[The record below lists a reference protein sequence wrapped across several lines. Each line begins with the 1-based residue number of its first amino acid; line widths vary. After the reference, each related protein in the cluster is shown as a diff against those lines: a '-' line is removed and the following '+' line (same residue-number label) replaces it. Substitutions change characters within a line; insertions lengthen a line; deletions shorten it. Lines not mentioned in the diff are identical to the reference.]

1 MDIKKLKKTHPQL
14 LEYMKANGFGS
25 VAIGGVR
32 VMLRRLFDYEG
43 KYTSYNDFYK
53 KFISREGLE
62 GSTRRLCYYRTS
74 VRTIQGFDEFNH
86 FPNRLKFAPVQYRE
100 CSYNHLNPTFKGI
113 VDHYKQVASK
123 ECKSEKSIRVE

>member
-1 MDIKKLKKTHPQL
+1 MDIKKLKKMHPEL

-32 VMLRRLFDYEG
+32 VMLRRLFEYEG
-43 KYTSYNDFYK
+43 KYMSYNDFFK

-62 GSTRRLCYYRTS
+62 GSTKKLGYYRTS
-74 VRTIQGFDEFNH
+74 VRTIQGFDEFDH

-100 CSYNHLNPTFKGI
+100 CSYAHLNTKFK
-113 VDHYKQVASK
+113 
-123 ECKSEKSIRVE
+123 